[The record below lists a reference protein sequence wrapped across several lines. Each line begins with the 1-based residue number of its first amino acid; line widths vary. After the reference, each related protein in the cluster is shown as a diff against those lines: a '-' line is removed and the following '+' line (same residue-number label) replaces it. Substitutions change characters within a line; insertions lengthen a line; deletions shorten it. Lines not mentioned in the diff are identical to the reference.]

1 MTVKEKIHFLIES
14 SSDLNFVAEKLNE
27 LFAFETKRL
36 KIKKYVKI
44 TLRSSKDVML
54 KEYGEPLNYRQSEST
69 IEISLLEEKYHLFL
83 ADKNWVLDD
92 EIYGNKE
99 ISEKLAEIKCVKRPS
114 DLYEL
119 KEYLIDELF
128 EFNQNLTNFS
138 NNKLNR
144 GYDVLSWDDT
154 HVLIGTNENNLEII
168 TQIEWD
174 GILERIREL

>member
-1 MTVKEKIHFLIES
+1 MTVKERIHFLIES
-14 SSDLNFVAEKLNE
+14 SSDLAFVSEKLNE

-92 EIYGNKE
+92 EIYNNDH
-99 ISEKLAEIKCVKRPS
+99 IAEKLVEIKCIKQPS
-114 DLYEL
+114 GLYEL
-119 KEYLIDELF
+119 KRYLIDELF
-128 EFNQNLTNFS
+128 EFNQSLPSFS
-138 NNKLNR
+138 DKKLNKD
-144 GYDVLSWDDT
+144 YDVLSWDDT
-154 HVLIGTNENNLEII
+154 NVLIGTNENNLEII

-174 GILERIREL
+174 GILKRSKEI